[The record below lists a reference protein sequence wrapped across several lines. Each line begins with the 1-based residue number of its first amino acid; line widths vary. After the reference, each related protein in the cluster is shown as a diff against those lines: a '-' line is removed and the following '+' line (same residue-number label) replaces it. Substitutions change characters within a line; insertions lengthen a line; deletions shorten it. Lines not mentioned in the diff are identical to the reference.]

1 MGRSKIDRDDYA
13 VGYGRPPTHT
23 RFKPGHSGNP
33 KGRSK
38 GTKNL
43 KTDLMEELSE
53 RISISEGGKPKKLS
67 KQRAALLKS
76 LAAKAIKG
84 DARAMNIL
92 LNLMIR
98 VLEISAEEREEDL
111 ISEDDLAILDDF
123 IARQKPRTAP
133 KTRKMVRKRVGAK
146 P

>member
-13 VGYGRPPTHT
+13 VGYGRPPKHT

-33 KGRSK
+33 KGRPK
-38 GTKNL
+38 GTMNL

-53 RISISEGGKPKKLS
+53 RISVSEGGKSKKLS
-67 KQRAALLKS
+67 KQRALLKS
-76 LAAKAIKG
+76 LVAKAITKG
-84 DARAMNIL
+84 DARAANIL
-92 LNLMIR
+92 LNLMVR
-98 VLEISAEEREEDL
+98 LFDVSAEAREEDL
-111 ISEDDLAILDDF
+111 ISEDDLAILENF

-133 KTRKMVRKRVGAK
+133 KAKRVGAK